1 MYDSI
6 IIGNGPAGITAS
18 IYIKRAGLN
27 PLVIGKGFGAL
38 EKAEKIENYYGF
50 EEPISGKD
58 LAQKGIIQ
66 ARRLGIEVKEDE
78 VTLIEYDGEFVIKTV
93 NNTYK
98 AKTVILATG
107 VNRQTPKIKGIE
119 EYEGKGVS
127 YCAICDA
134 FFYRNKDV
142 AVLGS
147 GNYALNEINTLM
159 PIAKTVTM
167 ITNGEK
173 PIENRSSE
181 IKTIEKKIRE
191 VRGTNTVEEVEFED
205 NTNIN
210 INGLFIA
217 QGVASSTDLAKKV
230 GALTTNRNIIVN
242 EKQETNLPGLYAAGD
257 CTGGT
262 LQIAKAVHEGMIAG
276 LEVVKKIKVQ
286 K

>member
-173 PIENRSSE
+173 PIENRSNE

-191 VRGTNTVEEVEFED
+191 VRGTNTVEQVEFED
-205 NTNIN
+205 DTHIS

-276 LEVVKKIKVQ
+276 LEVVKKIKTL
-286 K
+286 

>member
-173 PIENRSSE
+173 PIENRSNE

-191 VRGTNTVEEVEFED
+191 VRGTNTVEQVEFED
-205 NTNIN
+205 DTHIS